1 MCIQNIYKCI
11 GTLCLQITRNVA
23 TKAETERGFQCSRS
37 KCTEAG
43 GPELVGQSSGANAE
57 EPIALSPVALGVL
70 ASILIR
76 VALTSQDEGYCTNLI
91 STSQAGRKVR
101 VTVGGKKTET
111 FPKPSAS
118 ISLPITKSPSCEGAW
133 ATHSLGPVGKKGGKQ
148 TWQKH
153 GSWRCVTSQSVIS
166 REGGPLPS
174 YLTYLFCGWFWNNF
188 KHTKAFQDE

>member
-1 MCIQNIYKCI
+1 M
-11 GTLCLQITRNVA
+11 LCLQITRNVA
-23 TKAETERGFQCSRS
+23 TKAETERGFQCWCS

-57 EPIALSPVALGVL
+57 EPITLSSVALRVL
-70 ASILIR
+70 AFLLIR
-76 VALTSQDEGYCTNLI
+76 VALTSQYEGYCTNLI

-101 VTVGGKKTET
+101 VTVGGENKN
-111 FPKPSAS
+111 FPTNPQ
-118 ISLPITKSPSCEGAW
+118 LPSCCPEPSPPPPAAKEPGVRK
-133 ATHSLGPVGKKGGKQ
+133 HSPGPVGKERGKR

-153 GSWRCVTSQSVIS
+153 GSCRCVTSESVIS

-188 KHTKAFQDE
+188 KHMEAFQDE